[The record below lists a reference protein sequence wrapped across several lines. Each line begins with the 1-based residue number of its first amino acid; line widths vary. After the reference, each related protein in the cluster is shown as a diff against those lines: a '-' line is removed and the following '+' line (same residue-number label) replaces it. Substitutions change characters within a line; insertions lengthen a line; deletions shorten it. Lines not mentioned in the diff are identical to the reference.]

1 VNSELT
7 ELILGNSYAVFAGF
21 TVTCMC
27 SAAAFLGMTFA
38 REWRPAR
45 HLLPFGIALGLIDRL
60 VAHALFQA
68 DLFSPGGFTIDTYCI
83 LLAAVLAYRLTLAA
97 QLQRQYP
104 WIYRRFLLFGWR
116 RIPTRSR

>member
-1 VNSELT
+1 MDLT
-7 ELILGNSYAVFAGF
+7 LGNSYAVFGGLTIA
-21 TVTCMC
+21 CMC
-27 SAAAFLGMTFA
+27 SAAALLGITFA

-45 HLLPFGIALGLIDRL
+45 HLLPFGIALGLIDRA

-68 DLFSPGGFTIDTYCI
+68 DLFSPGGFVIDTYCI
-83 LLAAVLAYRLTLAA
+83 ILTGVLAYRFTLAA

-116 RIPTRSR
+116 RIRTRQI